1 MPAGSGGFVDMQIV
15 YERCCGLDVHKK
27 SVVACAIT
35 PEGKEIKTF
44 GTTTKEILAL
54 LDWITAKGCT
64 HVAMESTGVY
74 WKPIYN
80 LLEQADITAFVV
92 NARHI
97 KVVPG
102 RKTDV
107 KDAEWIADLLRH
119 GLLQGSY
126 IPDRPQRELRELVR
140 YRRSLLGERAR
151 EVQRIQKVLEG
162 ANIKL
167 SSVATDILGVSGR
180 SMLEAIVKGIE
191 DPEILAT
198 MARGRMKK
206 KHDQLVDSLQ
216 GLLNNHQRMML
227 DLQLRHIDSLDQA
240 IARLDVEIEERMRP
254 FERELALLDT
264 IPGVGRQIAEQIIA
278 EIGTDMSRFPSS
290 AHLASWAGMA
300 PGNNESAGKRKS
312 GRTRKGNKSLR
323 TTLTEAARA
332 AAHTKDTYLSAQYQR
347 LVSRRGANR
356 AAIAV
361 GHSILVIVYHILK
374 TGMPYR
380 ELGANYFDQ
389 WRKNAVVN
397 NMVKRF
403 NSLGFKV
410 TIEVA

>member
-1 MPAGSGGFVDMQIV
+1 MQIV